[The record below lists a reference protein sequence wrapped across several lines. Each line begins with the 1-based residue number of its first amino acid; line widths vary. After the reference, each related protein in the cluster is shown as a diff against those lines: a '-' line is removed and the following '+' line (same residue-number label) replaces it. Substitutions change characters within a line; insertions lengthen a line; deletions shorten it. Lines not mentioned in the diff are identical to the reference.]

1 MVAVVDYE
9 AGNVRSV
16 VNALARLGAEVCV
29 TDDHDAIRAAD
40 RVVLP
45 GVGHAGRAMADLQAK
60 GLDEVIRSLSQ
71 PVLGVCIGMQLMCRR
86 SDEGAVECMGIFEAD
101 VRKMEGSG
109 GCKIPHMGW
118 NAVRDLSSGL
128 FDGFDGGEY
137 LYYVH
142 SYAAGVCSATI
153 ATTDYGAPFSGAL
166 ARGNFY
172 GTQFHPEKSG
182 ETGERLLHNFL
193 LL

>member
-29 TDDHDAIRAAD
+29 TADAAAIRAAD

-45 GVGHAGRAMADLQAK
+45 GVGHAGRAMADLRCK
-60 GLDEVIRSLSQ
+60 GLDAVICSLTQ

-86 SDEGAVECMGIFEAD
+86 SDEGSVDCMGIFDVA

-118 NAVRDLSSGL
+118 NAVRGVRGDLFL
-128 FDGFDGGEY
+128 NFDGGEY

-182 ETGERLLHNFL
+182 DVGERLLHNFL

>member
-29 TDDHDAIRAAD
+29 TADAATIRAAD

-45 GVGHAGRAMADLQAK
+45 GVGHAGRAMADLRCK
-60 GLDEVIRSLSQ
+60 GLDAVICSLTQ

-86 SDEGAVECMGIFEAD
+86 SDEGLTDCMGIFD
-101 VRKMEGSG
+101 VDVLRMEGAG
-109 GCKIPHMGW
+109 ACKIPHMGW
-118 NAVRDLSSGL
+118 NAVRDVRGDL
-128 FDGFDGGEY
+128 FLNFDGGEY